1 MSHQSSLIASDI
13 NAYLAQHESKELL
26 RFITC
31 GSVDDGKSTL
41 IGRLLHDSKMI
52 YEDQLAAINKESK
65 RVGTTGDQP
74 DLALLVDGLQA
85 EREQGITIDVAY
97 RYFSTAKR
105 KFIIADTPGHEQ
117 YTRNMATGASTA
129 DLAIILVDARYGVQ
143 TQTRRHSY
151 IVSLLGIKHIVVAI
165 NKMDLVAFDL
175 NRFNEIQ
182 TEYMS
187 LAEKLG
193 LSDIHFCPISAL
205 QGDNVVDPSVN
216 TPWYQGPT
224 LMELLEDVDTGRE
237 RSKSFRYPVQ
247 YVSRPNLNFRG
258 YAGTIASGAIEV
270 GQTVKVLPSNKQSTV
285 KSIVTM
291 DGDLDRAFA
300 PMAVTLTLNDEID
313 ISRGDTLVLADD
325 DVEPINAFKAKLIW
339 MDQAPLKVGS
349 NLLVKTAASKS
360 SGRITDI
367 HYKVDVNSQET
378 LPAETLSLN
387 EIAEVSVQ
395 LDRAIQMDPYQEN
408 GATGSFVVIDRLTNR
423 TIAAGMMVD
432 SERPIA
438 NNELH
443 SESAVDTAL
452 RSRRLGHNAL
462 VIGLP
467 NSSNTLLFTLEKRL
481 FDQGFLPMV
490 SRCADEVAL
499 LKEAGLVVLSTAKDA
514 SDIVIGVDANCDVYL
529 DSTLPIEKQVDL
541 IMQSLTELKL
551 L

>member
-165 NKMDLVAFDL
+165 NKMDLVAFDKK
-175 NRFNEIQ
+175 RFNEIQ
-182 TEYMS
+182 TEYIS

-193 LSDIHFCPISAL
+193 LSDTHFCPISAL
-205 QGDNVVDPSVN
+205 QGDNVVDSSVN

-224 LMELLEDVDTGRE
+224 LMELLEDVDTGRKMSE
-237 RSKSFRYPVQ
+237 TFRYPVQ

-300 PMAVTLTLNDEID
+300 PMAVTLTLDDEID

-339 MDQAPLKVGS
+339 MDQAPLQVGS
-349 NLLVKTAASKS
+349 NLIVKTAASKS

-408 GATGSFVVIDRLTNR
+408 AATGSFVVIDRLTNR
-423 TIAAGMMVD
+423 TIAAGMMVE

-490 SRCADEVAL
+490 NRCADEVAL
-499 LKEAGLVVLSTAKDA
+499 LKEAGLIVLSTAKGG
-514 SDIVIGVDANCDVYL
+514 SDIVIGIDANCDVYL
-529 DSTLPIEKQVDL
+529 DSTLPIEKQVGL